1 MTRVSFGNP
10 VVGPV
15 RPPGSPKVV
24 GSFRVTATFKQHIDG
39 HRNPGVDISNGRS
52 GDPILA
58 MADGKV
64 TKAGLMGAAKV
75 VRILHDTFDDVLES
89 GYAHLA
95 TIDVKVKLD
104 ARVTRGQ
111 HIGTLGKT
119 GADAFHLHLGLKRG
133 KTEIDAWPLLD
144 QNQETDMLKGANP
157 KRLFNK
163 KGLILGDN
171 TRFRAGPSKADAIL
185 ASYASDTEIAP
196 DFIVDGDPIGGS
208 AQWYGTW
215 GNTDQGKEFGYIHV
229 STVGPLEPIE
239 QA

>member
-10 VVGPV
+10 VTGRI

-24 GSFRVTATFKQHIDG
+24 GSFRVTATFQQHIDG
-39 HRNPGVDISNGRS
+39 HRNPGVDISNGGS

-64 TKAGLMGAAKV
+64 SRAGLMGAAKV
-75 VRILHDTFDDVLES
+75 VRILHDAFDDPLES

-95 TIDVKVKLD
+95 TIDVKLGS
-104 ARVTRGQ
+104 RVTRGQ
-111 HIGTLGKT
+111 RIGTLGKT

-144 QNQETDMLKGANP
+144 QNQETDMLKGSHPA
-157 KRLFNK
+157 RLVNR
-163 KGLILGDN
+163 KGLILGDH
-171 TRFRAGPSKADAIL
+171 TRFRESPSAT
-185 ASYASDTEIAP
+185 ASIIRTYDKDTEIRP
-196 DFIVDGDPIGGS
+196 DFIVEGGS
-208 AQWYGTW
+208 VNGSVQWYATW
-215 GNTDQGKEFGYIHV
+215 GTTAQGIEFGYIHA

-239 QA
+239 PA